1 MATTTPTT
9 ASQTTPNAASRSTRT
24 LPAPPTAVWYA
35 ILTRAVPYVVLV
47 LFTLPIVLLYAWLT
61 YSSFFPRTEGLW
73 PIGGFTLENWRFLWA
88 PETVDALNNKPPV
101 IPLTINTLVF
111 SLATAAVVLLV
122 SSMAGYALSRLT
134 FPGRRAFL
142 GSVLLLHSFPVVTLL
157 IAVFMV
163 LRSLGLYDQLLGVI
177 LVKAAFEL
185 PLGIWIM
192 KGFFDTIPWEL
203 EMAAL
208 VDGAGRI
215 TTWWRVVMPLVR
227 PGLLA
232 LGLLAFVSGWNEFF
246 LPFVFM
252 PSGSQATLSLLVRAL
267 LGEGRFVDYGV
278 LTAVSVY
285 YVLPIMI
292 LFFFAQDQ
300 LMRIYGGGVKG

>member
-1 MATTTPTT
+1 MAVGKVSAHPVV
-9 ASQTTPNAASRSTRT
+9 RSGPLSGLGRGVSSA
-24 LPAPPTAVWYA
+24 LPYA
-35 ILTRAVPYVVLV
+35 VLV
-47 LFTLPIVLLYAWLT
+47 IFTLPILILYCWLAF
-61 YSSFFPRTEGLW
+61 SSFFTRMEGLR
-73 PIGGFTLENWRFLWA
+73 PAGAFTLENWRFLWA
-88 PETVDALNNKPPV
+88 PETVEQLANKPPI

-111 SLATAAVVLLV
+111 SLATTAVVLLV
-122 SSMAGYALSRLT
+122 SSMAGYALSRLH

-142 GSVLLLHSFPVVTLL
+142 GSVLLLHSFPSVTLL
-157 IAVFMV
+157 IATFIV
-163 LRSLGLYDQLLGVI
+163 LRQIGLYDRLLGVI
-177 LVKAAFEL
+177 LVKAAFEI

-192 KGFFDTIPWEL
+192 KGFFDTVPWEL

-215 TTWWRVVMPLVR
+215 TTWWRIVMPLVR

-232 LGLLAFVSGWNEFF
+232 LGLLAFVSGWNEFL

-267 LGEGRFVDYGV
+267 LGEGRFVDYGL
-278 LTAVSVY
+278 LTAVGLY

-292 LFFFAQDQ
+292 LFLFAQDH
-300 LMRIYGGGVKG
+300 LMKVYGGGVKG

>member
-1 MATTTPTT
+1 M
-9 ASQTTPNAASRSTRT
+9 RI
-24 LPAPPTAVWYA
+24 LPYAV
-35 ILTRAVPYVVLV
+35 LL
-47 LFTLPIVLLYAWLT
+47 LFTLPILLLYAWLT
-61 YSSFFPRTEGLW
+61 YSSFFPRVEGLW
-73 PIGGFTLENWRFLWA
+73 PVGGFTLENWRFLWA
-88 PETVDALNNKPPV
+88 PESVEQLRNKPPI

-111 SLATAAVVLLV
+111 SLATTAVVLLV
-122 SSMAGYALSRLT
+122 SSMAGYALSRLN

-142 GSVLLLHSFPVVTLL
+142 GSVLLLHSFPSVTLL
-157 IAVFMV
+157 IATFIV
-163 LRSLGLYDQLLGVI
+163 LRNLGLYDQLLGVI

-192 KGFFDTIPWEL
+192 KGFFDTVPWEL

-215 TTWWRVVMPLVR
+215 TTWWRIVMPLVR

-232 LGLLAFVSGWNEFF
+232 LGLLAFVSGWNEFL

-278 LTAVSVY
+278 LTAVGLY
-285 YVLPIMI
+285 YVLPVLL
-292 LFFFAQDQ
+292 LFLFAQEQ

>member
-1 MATTTPTT
+1 MATTSTATPL
-9 ASQTTPNAASRSTRT
+9 A
-24 LPAPPTAVWYA
+24 PAPASESVPTSLGRGLAR
-35 ILTRAVPYVVLV
+35 LLPYTVLV
-47 LFTLPIVLLYAWLT
+47 LFTLPIVVLYAWLG
-61 YSSFFPRTEGLW
+61 YSSFFPRVEGLK
-73 PIGGFTLENWRFLWA
+73 PIGAFTLENWRFLWA
-88 PETVDALNNKPPV
+88 PETVEQLNNKPPV

-122 SSMAGYALSRLT
+122 SSMAGYAISRLN
-134 FPGRRAFL
+134 FPGRRIFL

-157 IAVFMV
+157 IAVFIV
-163 LRSLGLYDQLLGVI
+163 LRQLGLYDQLLGVI

-215 TTWWRVVMPLVR
+215 TTWWRIVMPLVK

-246 LPFVFM
+246 MPFVFM
-252 PSGSQATLSLLVRAL
+252 PSGSQATLSMLMRSL
-267 LGEGRFVDYGV
+267 LGEGRFVDYGL
-278 LTAVSVY
+278 LTAVGLY
-285 YVLPIMI
+285 YVLPIML
-292 LFFFAQDQ
+292 LFLFAQEQ
-300 LMRIYGGGVKG
+300 LMKIYGGGVKG